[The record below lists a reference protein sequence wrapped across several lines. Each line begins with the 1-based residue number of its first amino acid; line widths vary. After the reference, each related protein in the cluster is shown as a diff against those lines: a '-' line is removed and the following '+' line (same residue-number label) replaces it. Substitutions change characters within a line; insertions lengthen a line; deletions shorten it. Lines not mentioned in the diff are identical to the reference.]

1 MTPHDAKWVL
11 YPHYGYG
18 VIYYSDGSEVLMQG
32 DEAWDFDDKLELLS
46 EQQQQEVF
54 DEYRDVAQQ
63 TEE

>member
-1 MTPHDAKWVL
+1 MIPYDAQWVFNS
-11 YPHYGYG
+11 HYGYG
-18 VIYYSDGSEVLMQG
+18 VIHYSDGSSVFMQG
-32 DEAWDFDDKLELLS
+32 DEAVDFDNELELLS